1 MIKSIVL
8 TQAIYEQD
16 VRQLDC
22 ETAYK
27 EQFIHSIVNKSGVF
41 VKEFREMEDP
51 YTREEFIMSIHMKPA
66 VAEKVQ
72 LEQED

>member
-27 EQFIHSIVNKSGVF
+27 E
-41 VKEFREMEDP
+41 
-51 YTREEFIMSIHMKPA
+51 
-66 VAEKVQ
+66 
-72 LEQED
+72 